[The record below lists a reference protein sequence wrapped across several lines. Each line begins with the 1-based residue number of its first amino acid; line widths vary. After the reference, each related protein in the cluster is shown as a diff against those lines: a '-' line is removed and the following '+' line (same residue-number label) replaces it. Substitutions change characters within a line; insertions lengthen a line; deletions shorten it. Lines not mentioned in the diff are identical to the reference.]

1 VYLPLKT
8 FTNLPEV
15 KRAVIETAA
24 IDEFSENSFQSASIS
39 KIVAQASIAKGSFY
53 QYFIDKRDL
62 YQHLLSIAQK
72 KKIEMVGKMT
82 PPSMSMDTF
91 GYLRWMIQVA
101 VMFELRHP
109 KLARIERQA
118 FLDAPLVDP
127 TEPEEEGAS
136 EPVARFR
143 EFLMQGV
150 MHDDIAPWVDIEM
163 AAFYLASVH
172 HQISRYMILRMG
184 DKAKSLANGSVDIA
198 FDPLTQDLF
207 DNLME
212 LIEAGMARDP
222 QIRKVFYSK

>member
-1 VYLPLKT
+1 MPLKT
-8 FTNLPEV
+8 YTNLLDA
-15 KRAVIETAA
+15 KRALIEEAA
-24 IDEFSENSFQSASIS
+24 IHEFAENSYQSVSIS

-53 QYFIDKRDL
+53 QYFSDKRDL
-62 YQHLLSIAQK
+62 HQHLLSIAQK
-72 KKIEMVGKMT
+72 TKIEMVSKMT

-101 VMFELRHP
+101 VMFELRYP
-109 KLARIERQA
+109 KLAAIERQA
-118 FLDAPLVDP
+118 FSDGPLP
-127 TEPEEEGAS
+127 EPAMAESEGAND
-136 EPVARFR
+136 PVARFR

-150 MHDDIAPWVDIEM
+150 MHDDIAPWVDIEL

-172 HQISRYMILRMG
+172 QQISRYLILRMG
-184 DKAKSLANGSVDIA
+184 EKAKSIEDGSVDIA

-222 QIRKVFYSK
+222 QIRKDYYSK

>member
-1 VYLPLKT
+1 MPRKT
-8 FTNLPEV
+8 FTNLTEAKRVLIEEV
-15 KRAVIETAA
+15 A
-24 IDEFSENSFQSASIS
+24 INEFAQNSYQSASIS
-39 KIVAQASIAKGSFY
+39 KIVAEASIAKGSFY
-53 QYFIDKRDL
+53 QYFTDKRDL

-101 VMFELRHP
+101 VLFELRFP
-109 KLARIERQA
+109 KLAGIERQA
-118 FLDAPLVDP
+118 FLDTPIADP
-127 TEPEEEGAS
+127 AEAEAEAAND
-136 EPVARFR
+136 PVVRFK

-150 MHDDIAPWVDIEM
+150 MHDDIAPWVDIEL
-163 AAFYLASVH
+163 AAFYLASVY
-172 HQISRYMILRMG
+172 HQISRFLILRMG
-184 DKAKSLANGSVDIA
+184 EKARSIADGSVDIA

-222 QIRKVFYSK
+222 QIRKDYYSK

>member
-1 VYLPLKT
+1 LPLKT
-8 FTNLPEV
+8 YTNLPEA
-15 KRAVIETAA
+15 KRILIEETA
-24 IDEFSENSFQSASIS
+24 INEFAENSYQSASIS

-53 QYFIDKRDL
+53 QYFSDKKDL

-109 KLARIERQA
+109 KLAAIERQA
-118 FLDAPLVDP
+118 FLDAPLADP
-127 TEPEEEGAS
+127 SEAEAEGAND
-136 EPVARFR
+136 PVVRFR

-150 MHDDIAPWVDIEM
+150 MHDDIAPWVDIEL
-163 AAFYLASVH
+163 AAFYLATVH
-172 HQISRYMILRMG
+172 HQISRYLILRMG
-184 DKAKSLANGSVDIA
+184 NKAKSIADGNVNIA

-222 QIRKVFYSK
+222 QIRKDYYSK